1 MYAAVRKKT
10 AGGAKTLS
18 YFWHWLGE
26 HSRWRGFSQG
36 QGVGTGYLGCC
47 SGEKSL
53 RGSVSAPT
61 PHPGSGPPLSY
72 FSQRTGEERGFPAN
86 PRVEE
91 PINFCPC
98 QDWVSFRARCC
109 QMPWF
114 LRLLP
119 HSVILYFFLSVNF
132 ILSFDRCPS

>member
-26 HSRWRGFSQG
+26 HLRWRGFSQG
-36 QGVGTGYLGCC
+36 QGWGLVTLVVAQVRNPCGLRVC
-47 SGEKSL
+47 SLPLTQGLDPHCPTSA
-53 RGSVSAPT
+53 RGLVRRG
-61 PHPGSGPPLSY
+61 GSQQTQEWRSPL
-72 FSQRTGEERGFPAN
+72 T
-86 PRVEE
+86 
-91 PINFCPC
+91 FCPC

-109 QMPWF
+109 QMPLF

>member
-1 MYAAVRKKT
+1 MAPKHCPT
-10 AGGAKTLS
+10 S
-18 YFWHWLGE
+18 
-26 HSRWRGFSQG
+26 
-36 QGVGTGYLGCC
+36 GTGLGNTPG
-47 SGEKSL
+47 GEGSL
-53 RGSVSAPT
+53 RDREWGLATLVVAQVRNPCGAPCLLPP